1 MVKIYIKDP
10 NTGEE
15 RTLDCTERH
24 DITIE
29 QALDKADARNIL
41 PKFEDISLTGEGYL
55 TYTNDADNYLRVLE
69 WLKRLRQTN
78 MRP

>member
-1 MVKIYIKDP
+1 MVKIFIKDP

-15 RTLDCTERH
+15 KTLDCMERR

-29 QALDKADARNIL
+29 QALNKADARNML
-41 PKFEDISLTGEGYL
+41 PKFEDISLTGDL

>member
-1 MVKIYIKDP
+1 MVKIYIKDQ

-15 RTLDCTERH
+15 KTLDCTVRH

-29 QALDKADARNIL
+29 QALDKADARNMA
-41 PKFEDISLTGEGYL
+41 PKFEDISLTGGL

-78 MRP
+78 ARP

>member
-15 RTLDCTERH
+15 KMLDCTVRH

-41 PKFEDISLTGEGYL
+41 PNFEDISLTGDL
-55 TYTNDADNYLRVLE
+55 TYTNDADNYLRILE
-69 WLKRLRQTN
+69 WLKRLKQTN
-78 MRP
+78 TRP